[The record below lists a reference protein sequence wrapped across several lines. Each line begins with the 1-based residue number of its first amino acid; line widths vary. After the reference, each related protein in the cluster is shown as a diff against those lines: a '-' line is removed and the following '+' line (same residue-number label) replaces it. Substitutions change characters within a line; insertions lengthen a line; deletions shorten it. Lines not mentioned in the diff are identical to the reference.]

1 MNDLDHRAP
10 ALSVILATTGG
21 FPSIRTTFRHL
32 QQQTVADRL
41 EVIVLT
47 PKVDKF
53 DLSPAEIARFQNFR
67 LVKLDRVTPL
77 ASANAIGVRHASAPV
92 VVLAE
97 DHSFPERD
105 WAEAL
110 LARHQE
116 DWAAVGPIVKNG
128 NPETAVSWADYL
140 LNYGPWHEGQPGGPA
155 QMLPGHNCSYKRAVL
170 LRHDENL
177 AGLLRAESVLHQ
189 MLIEN
194 GERLF
199 LESGA
204 VISHL
209 NFTGFGIFLWV
220 QFQNGRQYAA
230 CRRARWPWWKRTL
243 YFAAA
248 PLIPVLR
255 FVRLWRIDIRFPR
268 RPSRLRIFVAL
279 AAGLVA
285 DGAGQAAGYLCGRGS
300 SAAVLIQYEYN
311 RQEYL

>member
-1 MNDLDHRAP
+1 MTDIDLRAP
-10 ALSVILATTGG
+10 ALSVILATAGG

-47 PKVDKF
+47 PKVDNF
-53 DLSPAEIARFQNFR
+53 DLSSVETACFHNFR
-67 LVKLDRVTPL
+67 LLKLDCVMPL

-97 DHSFPERD
+97 DHAFPEKG

-116 DWAAVGPIVKNG
+116 NWAVVGPIVKNG
-128 NPETAVSWADYL
+128 NPKTAISWAEYL
-140 LNYGPWHEGQPGGPA
+140 LGYGSWHEGQPAGPA
-155 QMLPGHNCSYKRAVL
+155 QMLPGHNSSYKRAVL
-170 LRHDENL
+170 LLNGENL
-177 AGLLRAESVLHQ
+177 ADLLRAESVFHQ

-199 LESGA
+199 LENRA

-209 NFTGFGIFLWV
+209 NFTRPGHLLCV

-230 CRRARWPWWKRTL
+230 CRRARWRWWKSAL

-248 PLIPVLR
+248 PLIPVVR
-255 FVRLWRIDIRFPR
+255 FVKLWRCGIRFPR
-268 RPSRLRIFVAL
+268 HPSRLRIFLAL

-300 SAAVLIQYEYN
+300 SAALLMQYEYN
-311 RQEYL
+311 RQEYF